1 MLERTC
7 GGWVRGILLPRIA
20 LGGTLMRVWIAAT
33 AIALVLMGGLGAVIA
48 VDLDAMRQAAETK
61 ATTAG

>member
-1 MLERTC
+1 
-7 GGWVRGILLPRIA
+7 
-20 LGGTLMRVWIAAT
+20 MRVWIAAT